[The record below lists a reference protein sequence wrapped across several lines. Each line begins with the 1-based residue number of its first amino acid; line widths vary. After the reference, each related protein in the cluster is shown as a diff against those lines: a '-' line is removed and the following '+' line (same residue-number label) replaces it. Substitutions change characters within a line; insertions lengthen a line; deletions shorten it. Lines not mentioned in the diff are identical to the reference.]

1 MHGWGDSEIPA
12 FALALFLVVLV
23 SLGLA
28 AQVTARSKRK
38 QQQQQQQQRRS
49 NNNNN
54 NHHHHHQRSLVI
66 ESGGSEGL
74 SASSSNNPGA
84 QSKIE
89 RRSMLATSSKICAIC
104 ENTTSRRC
112 SRCKSVRYW

>member
-12 FALALFLVVLV
+12 IALALFLVVLV
-23 SLGLA
+23 SLGFA

-38 QQQQQQQQRRS
+38 QQQQQRRSS

-54 NHHHHHQRSLVI
+54 HHHHHHQRSLVI
-66 ESGGSEGL
+66 ESGGSVGL
-74 SASSSNNPGA
+74 SASSSNNRGA
-84 QSKIE
+84 QSEIVY
-89 RRSMLATSSKICAIC
+89 RSMLATSSRICAIC
-104 ENTTSRRC
+104 ENPTQRRC

>member
-23 SLGLA
+23 SLGFA

-38 QQQQQQQQRRS
+38 QQQQRRS

-89 RRSMLATSSKICAIC
+89 YRSMLATSSKICAIC
-104 ENTTSRRC
+104 ENPTLRRC

>member
-23 SLGLA
+23 SLGFA

-38 QQQQQQQQRRS
+38 HQQQRRS

-54 NHHHHHQRSLVI
+54 SNSNNHHQQQRSLVI

-89 RRSMLATSSKICAIC
+89 YRSMLATSSRICAIC
-104 ENTTSRRC
+104 ENPTSRRC